1 MSRNLFLTVV
11 AIGFG
16 LVACSDKSPVEPSH
30 SPLGPPTYQLTFFGQ
45 GGGQPVSSVPFG
57 VELILRAQVKD
68 GSGLPAKT
76 GTVIFEYCSLNRP
89 NDDTQVDEVP
99 MEACANGTAT
109 WTSLERPDEAGRL
122 VVTTGV
128 NASGEALMNFGYV
141 SITPVI
147 GFRFRYLDSGSG
159 IGPPSG
165 TSAAANCMFHP

>member
-1 MSRNLFLTVV
+1 MSRNLSLTIV

-16 LVACSDKSPVEPSH
+16 LVACSDKSPVEPSQAP
-30 SPLGPPTYQLTFFGQ
+30 SGPPTYQLAFLRSGVAE
-45 GGGQPVSSVPFG
+45 PVSSVPFG

-68 GSGLPAKT
+68 GSGLPAKA
-76 GTVIFEYCSLNRP
+76 GTVIFEYCSLTRP
-89 NDDTQVDEVP
+89 NDDTQVDGVP

-109 WTSLERPDEAGRL
+109 WTSLESQSGL
-122 VVTTGV
+122 VRIGV
-128 NASGEALMNFGYV
+128 NASGEALMNFGSE